1 LQVDKKGN
9 LANWMVPNKKVP
21 GMGGAMDLVVG
32 AKRVIIA
39 MEHTA
44 KGSHKILEECT
55 FPLTAVEVV
64 DMIIT
69 DMGVIEV
76 TDKGMEL
83 IEIAPGV
90 TVEEVQ
96 AATGC
101 ELIISDN
108 LKVINV
114 A

>member
-1 LQVDKKGN
+1 
-9 LANWMVPNKKVP
+9 
-21 GMGGAMDLVVG
+21 MGGAMDLVVG
-32 AKRVIIA
+32 AKRNNRYGA
-39 MEHTA
+39 YG
-44 KGSHKILEECT
+44 KGSQDFRECT
-55 FPLTAVEVV
+55 FLLTAVDIV

-108 LKVINV
+108 LKEINV